1 MNRTTLHIAAMLL
14 FVIASVMIGGTVT
27 FSDRVALSKAT
38 NLNQDIL
45 TAYCRYNPDDPVFQ
59 AGRQDTYHPTT
70 SPVMDTYIV
79 LLPVVN
85 AKFTRSRITLAKDD
99 QVFIRAC
106 GCVQT
111 GGKGKTWKRYV
122 NPTGPNSD
130 KLYHGVIALNNLII
144 VPPPGTNAT
153 CCASS
158 PTIPGTLRI
167 SDMIAAQ
174 NRGFKF
180 QASKETPLTLGYED
194 DDYTDNGYGSHDDGT
209 EDQCRGVGG
218 VAIEVTVR
226 HKTN

>member
-1 MNRTTLHIAAMLL
+1 MNQTKLHIAAMLFL
-14 FVIASVMIGGTVT
+14 VIASVMIGGTVT
-27 FSDRVALSKAT
+27 SSDRVALSKAT
-38 NLNQDIL
+38 NLNQDL
-45 TAYCRYNPDDPVFQ
+45 LAAYCRYNPNDPVFREGAQ
-59 AGRQDTYHPTT
+59 RTYNPTS
-70 SPVMDTYIV
+70 SPVIDIYYV

-85 AKFTRSRITLAKDD
+85 AKFTRSRIMLAKDD
-99 QVFIRAC
+99 QVSIRAC

-111 GGKGKTWKRYV
+111 GGTGKTWKRYV
-122 NPTGPNSD
+122 DPTGPNSD

-144 VPPPGTNAT
+144 IPPPEPNVT
-153 CCASS
+153 CCANS

-194 DDYTDNGYGSHDDGT
+194 DNYTDNGYWSHDDGT
-209 EDQCRGVGG
+209 ENQCRDIGG